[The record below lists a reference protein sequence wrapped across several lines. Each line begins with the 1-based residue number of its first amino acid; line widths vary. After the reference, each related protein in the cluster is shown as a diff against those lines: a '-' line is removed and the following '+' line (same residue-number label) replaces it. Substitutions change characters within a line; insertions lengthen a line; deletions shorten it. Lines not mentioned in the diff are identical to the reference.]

1 MTRKVISKF
10 MLREKNVKHM
20 YNRRQDMKQTK
31 KTNYHTCE
39 ISLVVITYYCKYK
52 SNK

>member
-1 MTRKVISKF
+1 MTRIVTNKF

-31 KTNYHTCE
+31 QLTTIRVKYH
-39 ISLVVITYYCKYK
+39 
-52 SNK
+52 